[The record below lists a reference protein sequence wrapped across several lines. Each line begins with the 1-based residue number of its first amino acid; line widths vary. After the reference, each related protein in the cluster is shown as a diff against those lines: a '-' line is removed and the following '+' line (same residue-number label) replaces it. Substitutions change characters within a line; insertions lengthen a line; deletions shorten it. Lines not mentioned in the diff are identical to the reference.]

1 MHRLGYFFG
10 FVAQRAVE
18 KFFDVV
24 LWPEELRIIFLGCF
38 VSQRAQR
45 NILVCFVAKRA
56 TEKFIMLGDFFM
68 VILRPEGPQRND

>member
-18 KFFDVV
+18 KFSDVV
-24 LWPEELRIIFLGCF
+24 LWPEELRISFLGCF

-56 TEKFIMLGDFFM
+56 TEKFIMLGEI
-68 VILRPEGPQRND
+68 VVVLRSKRPQRNF